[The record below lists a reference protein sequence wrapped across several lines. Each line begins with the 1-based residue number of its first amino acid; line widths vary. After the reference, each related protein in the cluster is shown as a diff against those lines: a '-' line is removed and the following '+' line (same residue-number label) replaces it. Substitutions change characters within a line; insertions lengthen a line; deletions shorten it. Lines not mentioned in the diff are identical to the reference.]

1 MDAFIYDCLIY
12 LGVALGL
19 ASAALTIA
27 CFAGRNGWPRNR
39 LFFAAVTSL
48 ALCSAAV
55 VCIVWS
61 IVIDVQEGDWQA
73 LIDTVPYW
81 AACFTSMVGFN
92 ILGGLVSLTV
102 QQTKTER

>member
-1 MDAFIYDCLIY
+1 MDAIVYDCLIY

-27 CFAGRNGWPRNR
+27 CFGGRKGWPRNR
-39 LFFAAVTSL
+39 LVFATAICL
-48 ALCSAAV
+48 ALCSASI

-81 AACFTSMVGFN
+81 AACFTGMVGLN
-92 ILGGLVSLTV
+92 ILGGLASLTS
-102 QQTKTER
+102 QQTRAGR

>member
-1 MDAFIYDCLIY
+1 MDAIVYDCLIY
-12 LGVALGL
+12 LGVAFGL

-48 ALCSAAV
+48 ALCSTAV

-61 IVIDVQEGDWQA
+61 IVIDVQEGDWQS

-81 AACFTSMVGFN
+81 AVCFTGLVGFN
-92 ILGGLVSLTV
+92 VIAGLLSLTS
-102 QQTKTER
+102 QQTKTRR